1 MCRNFLKKGKQC
13 RKKCRN
19 LYKSSLEPLLSTR
32 PSTGKVKFCTNR
44 NKEGREE
51 KKRKGT
57 KDRKNKEGE
66 TDRREM

>member
-1 MCRNFLKKGKQC
+1 M
-13 RKKCRN
+13 
-19 LYKSSLEPLLSTR
+19 LSTR
-32 PSTGKVKFCTNR
+32 PSIGKAKFCTNR

>member
-19 LYKSSLEPLLSTR
+19 LYKCSLEPLLSTR
-32 PSTGKVKFCTNR
+32 PSIGKAKFCTNR
-44 NKEGREE
+44 NTEGREE

>member
-1 MCRNFLKKGKQC
+1 M
-13 RKKCRN
+13 
-19 LYKSSLEPLLSTR
+19 LSTR